1 MEKKAEVQVSDE
13 FATSWKRALNA
24 VRKTVGKKRLNKE
37 PSDVWKVG
45 CFLQN
50 IHLFD
55 WLNMI
60 CPLKRSVN
68 GSQCILSDTG
78 WE

>member
-1 MEKKAEVQVSDE
+1 MEKKDEVQVSAE

-24 VRKTVGKKRLNKE
+24 ARKTVGKKRLNKE

-50 IHLFD
+50 ILQLG

-60 CPLKRSVN
+60 CPL
-68 GSQCILSDTG
+68 
-78 WE
+78 